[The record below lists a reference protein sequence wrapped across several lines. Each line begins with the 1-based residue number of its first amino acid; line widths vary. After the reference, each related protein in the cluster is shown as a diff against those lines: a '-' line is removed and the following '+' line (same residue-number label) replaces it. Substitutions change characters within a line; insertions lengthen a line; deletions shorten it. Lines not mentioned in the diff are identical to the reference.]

1 MDEKQKVGSVG
12 KVTCPQCQTEYII
25 VFPNMG
31 ILVLIL
37 DSVDN
42 FVYKGCPFLAAG
54 IVVGAIYWCAV
65 TYGAITVMQV
75 LHNFKTKLLKHF
87 ICY

>member
-1 MDEKQKVGSVG
+1 
-12 KVTCPQCQTEYII
+12 
-25 VFPNMG
+25 MG
-31 ILVLIL
+31 ILVLLL
-37 DSVDN
+37 DTVDS

-75 LHNFKTKLLKHF
+75 GHLG
-87 ICY
+87 

>member
-1 MDEKQKVGSVG
+1 MG

-31 ILVLIL
+31 VLVLLL
-37 DSVDN
+37 DTVDS

-75 LHNFKTKLLKHF
+75 SLV
-87 ICY
+87 